1 MIKRIVLTGGPCA
14 GKTTALAKIEQD
26 LTERGYKVFIVGE
39 SATELIKSGI
49 SPVDKNGV
57 GLYEFQKL
65 IMIYQIQKENFY
77 EKVANEFP
85 HDKKVII
92 YDRGLFDNKSYITD
106 RFGEILESASSYLN
120 ITLTENNIINRY
132 DMVIHLVTVAD
143 GNAQNYT
150 LENNTARTE
159 TVEQAR
165 IQDKK
170 AMECWAMH
178 DNLQIID
185 NCEEF
190 NEKINRVLNTIHN
203 FLGNPIPIK
212 KERKFLLDNLITQEQ
227 LKNIN
232 YIETDIEQYYI
243 DNGVSDKYERRL
255 RKTTYKDGVNYYYSI
270 QGKEKNGIKTII
282 SERRLNKKEYDE
294 ILNSSKVISKLKK
307 KRYSFVYNKQYF
319 KLDSFDNFSLL
330 EVVHMEGN
338 KVLDFPHDINPIEEV
353 TDDINYQNIILGS
366 NNKNNKKLIKV
377 RK

>member
-1 MIKRIVLTGGPCA
+1 MVKRIVLTGGPCA

-49 SPVDKNGV
+49 NPSLETGV
-57 GLYEFQKL
+57 GLYDFQKL

-92 YDRGLFDNKSYITD
+92 YDRGLLDNKSYITD
-106 RFGEILESASSYLN
+106 RFGEILEYASNYLN
-120 ITLTENNIINRY
+120 IILTENNIINRY
-132 DMVIHLVTVAD
+132 DMVIHLVTAAD
-143 GNAQNYT
+143 GNAKNYT

-159 TVEQAR
+159 TAEQAR

-170 AMECWAMH
+170 AMECWAIH

-190 NEKINRVLNTIHN
+190 NEKINKVLTAIHN
-203 FLGNPIPIK
+203 FLGAPIPMK
-212 KERKFLLDNLITQEQ
+212 RERKFLLDNIVTKEK

-243 DNGVSDKYERRL
+243 DNNSSEEYEKRL
-255 RKTTYKDGVNYYYSI
+255 RKTTYKDGINYYYCI
-270 QGKEKNGIKTII
+270 QRKEKNGIKKII
-282 SERRLNKKEYDE
+282 SERKLTKEEYEE
-294 ILNSSKVISKLKK
+294 ILNSSKIISKLKK

-319 KLDSFDNFSLL
+319 KLDTFDDLSLL
-330 EVVHMEGN
+330 EVVHMEN
-338 KVLDFPHDINPIEEV
+338 NQKLVFPLGINPIEEV
-353 TDDINYQNIILGS
+353 TDNINYQNISLGENN
-366 NNKNNKKLIKV
+366 NNKLVRLKK
-377 RK
+377 R